1 MNTPFTVCES
11 SGHSRAITGH
21 SVRSF
26 AMKGVSGGPP
36 GEQFKRKA
44 GGPLEF
50 WLKRISGHKEVS
62 YWYHHGGLGMAF
74 ARQEQKRREMTLR
87 IPAELKERLE
97 RIAQANRRSLTRE
110 IEVALQKYAD
120 ENEPIDSCA
129 SNVVS

>member
-1 MNTPFTVCES
+1 
-11 SGHSRAITGH
+11 
-21 SVRSF
+21 
-26 AMKGVSGGPP
+26 
-36 GEQFKRKA
+36 
-44 GGPLEF
+44 
-50 WLKRISGHKEVS
+50 
-62 YWYHHGGLGMAF
+62 MAF